1 MLHTQKIKRKESR
14 HTSVKVITNINNKER
29 EQEKKKKRTE
39 SLQNSQNI
47 MNKMRISTYLFIIT
61 LNALN

>member
-29 EQEKKKKRTE
+29 EQEKKKKE
-39 SLQNSQNI
+39 QNHYKI
-47 MNKMRISTYLFIIT
+47 ARI
-61 LNALN
+61 

>member
-29 EQEKKKKRTE
+29 EQEKKKRTE